1 MTSVTN
7 FGGFVGP
14 YTVGVIRQK
23 TGNVYYGLIC
33 AGVFFLLSASLTLAL
48 PKRALP
54 SSDQSSN
61 PNDIAFEAGT

>member
-1 MTSVTN
+1 
-7 FGGFVGP
+7 
-14 YTVGVIRQK
+14 VIRQK